1 MNGEVRMN
9 TDNVNKWLTLSANI
23 GVVIGLVLLI
33 VEIGQNT
40 EMMRA
45 QINQSRTEAAQSEQ
59 QATYNSD
66 YMPAVLVKRDKGERL
81 SDEEIR
87 RYRAYIRSFNR
98 NMDNQLWQYNHGLL
112 GENIPRSIRGAVRRV
127 IGNYELSIQIW
138 DDQKFGFTDEYVKY
152 VEDAISDLR
161 KGTQE

>member
-1 MNGEVRMN
+1 MTSEK
-9 TDNVNKWLTLSANI
+9 VNSWLTLGANF
-23 GVVIGLVLLI
+23 GVIIGLILLI

-66 YMPAVLVKRDKGERL
+66 YMPAILVKRDKGEQL

-87 RYRAYIRSFNR
+87 RNRAYIRSFNR
-98 NMDNQLWQYNHGLL
+98 NMDNQLWQYNHGFL
-112 GENIPRSIRGAVRRV
+112 GENIPYSIRRAVRDV
-127 IGNYELSIQIW
+127 IAGNKLGLLAWDQTKQIY
-138 DDQKFGFTDEYVKY
+138 TREYVTF
-152 VEDAISDLR
+152 VDDAIADLR
-161 KGTQE
+161 

>member
-1 MNGEVRMN
+1 MN

-66 YMPAVLVKRDKGERL
+66 YMPAILVKRDKGERL